1 MGPFAG
7 VFHASVRERLIFF
20 MDGPIWIRFLNPTII
35 TTAMLSRIILTTLL
49 SGMLFFLVASCKSTT
64 TNSPAE
70 SNLKETTD
78 QDATQPAEAVD
89 ETEMDAET
97 TETQSPFA
105 EELMTIPLDK
115 SGQPRSLTMEETI
128 KLVLQNNNTVRLQQL
143 EIVKADTDLLKE
155 EAKYT
160 PKVDFKAQNY
170 QKTDKTLPSTV
181 FSGTKI
187 SQNTYTAGIEKLFE
201 SGTFFRLEGSDTRFD
216 SNAGEGATALSNSL
230 LSRLAQP
237 PVHTGAVSIQLQ
249 QELLKNS
256 FGYSQRRLSEIARK
270 QSLLKREQLEY
281 QLTGLVVQTMINYW
295 NLAIAEQE
303 VTTSRLLLNNTTNIR
318 NITAQKLNIGL
329 AEGFELNQ
337 WNALVSSA
345 EIQVEA
351 AELNR
356 NTMRRDLLRTMNL
369 DPNLKL
375 TGATDLIDELP
386 ADIDIKKDTE
396 YALQHRPDL
405 KAIDKQMEIAR
416 LSTELADN
424 NLLPTMRIGGK
435 YSSRDW
441 GRHGTTAF
449 NAVPDGSYP
458 ETGVEFYMQY
468 PLWDEGAK
476 VDARNA
482 RITLK
487 QLTIQ
492 KAEITRQVM
501 DEVVQGHDQI
511 RVSFQA
517 LQKAR
522 NALRQTEAFY
532 LGLVNGYQRGRFTA
546 VAVKNALD
554 SLVQARQA
562 LTRASIQ
569 YNISLVRYDMIRNR
583 IFPKYNIDIDDVIYK
598 MENRL
603 EK

>member
-1 MGPFAG
+1 M
-7 VFHASVRERLIFF
+7 
-20 MDGPIWIRFLNPTII
+20 
-35 TTAMLSRIILTTLL
+35 
-49 SGMLFFLVASCKSTT
+49 
-64 TNSPAE
+64 
-70 SNLKETTD
+70 
-78 QDATQPAEAVD
+78 
-89 ETEMDAET
+89 
-97 TETQSPFA
+97 
-105 EELMTIPLDK
+105 
-115 SGQPRSLTMEETI
+115 
-128 KLVLQNNNTVRLQQL
+128 VRLQQL
-143 EIVKADTDLLKE
+143 EIIKADTDLRKE
-155 EAKYT
+155 EGKYT

-170 QKTDKTLPSTV
+170 QKTDKSLPSTI

-187 SQNTYTAGIEKLFE
+187 SQNTYTAGVEKLFE
-201 SGTFFRLEGSDTRFD
+201 SGTFLRLEGSDTRFD
-216 SNAGEGATALSNSL
+216 SNAGEGPAALSNPL

-237 PVHTGAVSIQLQ
+237 PVHTGAVSVILQ
-249 QELLKNS
+249 QELLKNA
-256 FGYSQRRLSEIARK
+256 FGYSQKRLNEIARK
-270 QSLLKREQLEY
+270 QSMLKREQLEY

-303 VTTSRLLLNNTTNIR
+303 VTTAKLLLNNTRNIR
-318 NITAQKLNIGL
+318 DITAQKLNIGL

-345 EIQVEA
+345 EIQVAA

-356 NTMRRDLLRTMNL
+356 DTLRRDLLRTLNL
-369 DPNLKL
+369 DPELKL
-375 TGATDLIDELP
+375 TGATDLIKDMP
-386 ADIDIKKDTE
+386 SDINVERDIE
-396 YALQHRPDL
+396 HALQNRPDL
-405 KAIDKQMEIAR
+405 KAIDKQLEIAR

-441 GRHGTTAF
+441 GRHATTAY

-458 ETGVEFYMQY
+458 ESAVEFYMQY
-468 PLWDEGAK
+468 PLWDEAAK

-482 RITLK
+482 RIALK

-492 KAEITRQVM
+492 KAEITRQVR
-501 DEVVQGHDQI
+501 DEVMQGYDQI

-517 LQKAR
+517 LQKAQ
-522 NALRQTEAFY
+522 NALQQTEAFY
-532 LGLVNGYQRGRFTA
+532 FGLVNGYQRGRFTA

-569 YNISLVRYDMIRNR
+569 YNISLVRYDMVRNQ
-583 IFPKYNIDIDDVIYK
+583 IFKKYNIDINEVIYK

-603 EK
+603 GK